1 MSTRT
6 HRLFLLRA
14 YGDATIALYFLANS
28 PEKNNYT
35 VIASNHLMPLI
46 KALSNIIDLSSLK
59 IEFADFGITKSQLN
73 LFTNRHL
80 ISTNTL
86 QQVIKLKQFTKN
98 NPNNGGVDYVEHD
111 KKSTLL
117 NLLTGHSFKAIVNR
131 QVYTKMGSF
140 FNADIIIPTLTG
152 TINKILIL
160 PDARITTRRIP
171 ENIIEHIKTAITGA
185 NKSLQ
190 VAYFSKNNDPS
201 LQTESQ
207 KELKSYT
214 NFEQLLALINAA
226 DFIFGSDSLPIH
238 LCHMLKKPHFILY
251 PYNGSDNFFTPYAL
265 QNKKNLNFKEVNE
278 NSFNFLSKL

>member
-1 MSTRT
+1 MSTRM

-46 KALSNIIDLSSLK
+46 KALSNFIDLNSLK

-98 NPNNGGVDYVEHD
+98 NPNNSGVDYVEQD

-140 FNADIIIPTLTG
+140 FYADIIIPTLTG

-207 KELKSYT
+207 NVLSSYT

-265 QNKKNLNFKEVNE
+265 QNKYYLNFKEVNE
-278 NSFNFLSKL
+278 NSFSFISKL

>member
-14 YGDATIALYFLANS
+14 YGDATIALHFLANS

-35 VIASNHLMPLI
+35 IITSSHLKPLI
-46 KALSNIIDLSSLK
+46 KALGSYIDLSSLQ
-59 IEFADFGITKSQLN
+59 IQFVNFGITKSQLN

-86 QQVIKLKQFTKN
+86 HQVNKLKQFLKN
-98 NPNNGGVDYVEHD
+98 NPNNEGVDYVEQE

-117 NLLTGHSFKAIVNR
+117 NLFTGHSFKAIVNK
-131 QVYTKMGSF
+131 QVYTDMGDF
-140 FNADIIIPTLTG
+140 FISAAAMPKPPS
-152 TINKILIL
+152 TINKVLIV
-160 PDARITTRRIP
+160 PDARINARRIP
-171 ENIIEHIKTAITGA
+171 ENLIEYIKTQLTGT

-190 VAYFSKNNDPS
+190 VAYFKKNIEPK

-207 KELKSYT
+207 YELVSYA
-214 NFEQLLALINAA
+214 NFEQLMALINDA

-238 LCHMLKKPHFILY
+238 LCNALQKPHYILY
-251 PYNGSDNFFTPYAL
+251 PNNGSTAFFTPFSIA
-265 QNKKNLNFKEVNE
+265 NKCYSNFNKF
-278 NSFNFLSKL
+278 SSSHFPI

>member
-14 YGDATIALYFLANS
+14 YGDAAIALHFLANS

-35 VIASNHLMPLI
+35 VIASKHLKPLI
-46 KALSNIIDLSSLK
+46 NALSKFIDLSSLK
-59 IEFADFGITKSQLN
+59 IEFADFSITKSQLN
-73 LFTNRHL
+73 LFTNRHI

-86 QQVIKLKQFTKN
+86 HQVIKLKHFIKN
-98 NPNNGGVDYVEHD
+98 NPNNHGVDYVEQD

-160 PDARITTRRIP
+160 PDARITARRIP
-171 ENIIEHIKTAITGA
+171 ENVIEHIKTPLKGA

-190 VAYFSKNNDPS
+190 VAYLNKGNEP
-201 LQTESQ
+201 LIQTDSQ
-207 KELKSYT
+207 NALGSYS
-214 NFEQLLALINAA
+214 NFEQLLALINEA

-238 LCHMLKKPHFILY
+238 LCHVLKKPHFILY
-251 PYNGSDNFFTPYAL
+251 PYKGSDNFFTPYAL
-265 QNKKNLNFKEVNE
+265 KNKYYLNFKEVNE